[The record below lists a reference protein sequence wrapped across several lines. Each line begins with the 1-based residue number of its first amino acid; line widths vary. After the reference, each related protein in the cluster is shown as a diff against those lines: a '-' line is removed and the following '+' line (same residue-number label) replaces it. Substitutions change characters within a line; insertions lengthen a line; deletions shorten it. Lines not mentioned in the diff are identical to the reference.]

1 MILWNLYNKT
11 LYIYN
16 CIEFDEFY
24 FWVLVLIYFKTDR
37 IELIRKGFHE
47 RFYILNV
54 RLTEFILF
62 IVLLTIFLP
71 QHLKNFWQMKI
82 GSSELVS
89 FTSLIREGEWLKTY
103 FVNDEMRSTACRDF
117 NPLFSRTQ
125 LLCRSSFREE

>member
-24 FWVLVLIYFKTDR
+24 FWVLMLIYFKTDR
-37 IELIRKGFHE
+37 IGLIRKGFHE

-71 QHLKNFWQMKI
+71 QHLKIFDKWK
-82 GSSELVS
+82 
-89 FTSLIREGEWLKTY
+89 
-103 FVNDEMRSTACRDF
+103 
-117 NPLFSRTQ
+117 
-125 LLCRSSFREE
+125 